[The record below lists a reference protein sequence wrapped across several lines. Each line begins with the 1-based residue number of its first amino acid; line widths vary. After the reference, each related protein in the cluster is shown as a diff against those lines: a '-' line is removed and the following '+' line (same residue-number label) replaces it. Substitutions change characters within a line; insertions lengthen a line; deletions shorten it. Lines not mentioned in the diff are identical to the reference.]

1 MESMPSPLP
10 PSMPLASPHVPRSK
24 PHHGAARDLFMYL
37 LMFATLYTSA
47 ISVGNALFELINRAF
62 PDALANNYYNTVYSN
77 DSIRWAL
84 ASVII
89 AFPIYVFVAWVLKK
103 EMAQDSTLAHSKTRK
118 WLTYL
123 TLFIAAGV
131 IIGDLIYVLYSL
143 LGGEL
148 TVRFALKALSIF
160 IIGGSIFG
168 YYFFD
173 IKKTP

>member
-1 MESMPSPLP
+1 MEPISVSPQKH
-10 PSMPLASPHVPRSK
+10 S
-24 PHHGAARDLFMYL
+24 GARDLFMYL

-47 ISVGNALFELINRAF
+47 ISIGSILFNLINKVF
-62 PDALANNYYNTVYSN
+62 PDALVNSYYNASYSN
-77 DSIRWAL
+77 DSIRWGL

-89 AFPIYVFVAWVLKK
+89 AFPIYVFIAWVLKK
-103 EMAQDSTLAHSKTRK
+103 EMAQDSSLAHSKTRK

-123 TLFIAAGV
+123 TLFIAASV

-148 TVRFALKALSIF
+148 TVRFTLKALSIF

-168 YYFFD
+168 YYFMD
-173 IKKTP
+173 IKKTA